1 MVLMVGRGGRRAGS
15 QAAWSDVLGN
25 ADVLEKEDWMV
36 GGFFAGVEAKA
47 KEDGRNLKSLVR
59 TLPWCST
66 VQ

>member
-1 MVLMVGRGGRRAGS
+1 
-15 QAAWSDVLGN
+15 
-25 ADVLEKEDWMV
+25 MV